1 MKKLVISVCVMLV
14 VLLFPVNSIALP
26 LWEYTSRCNPSLSFT
41 GTTANCTLYIK
52 AYDDSAK
59 ITATLT
65 LIRENTDGTEK
76 VVKTWP
82 DLSDT
87 GSLTFSGTKS
97 VSSGQTYRLEV
108 SSTVKTSKGVEYPYE
123 YVRATCP

>member
-14 VLLFPVNSIALP
+14 VLLFPVNSIAQP
-26 LWEYTSRCNPSLSFT
+26 LWAYTSQCSPRLSFT

-76 VVKTWP
+76 VVKTWS

-108 SSTVKTSKGVEYPYE
+108 SATVKTSNGAEYPYE